1 MLKFPSVNIIFV
13 QSAQSIKIY
22 DKNLNIIQDIIN
34 PHNNSINYVSI
45 KDENNFVTCSNELNI
60 KIWNKK
66 INKELLK
73 EEFILNQI
81 INNAQDDWI
90 YKVIYSL
97 NGNII
102 SCSINNK
109 IKIWK
114 KKLIIIIYMKIL
126 K

>member
-1 MLKFPSVNIIFV
+1 MSHQSV
-13 QSAQSIKIY
+13 KIY
-22 DKNLNIIQDIIN
+22 DKNLNIIQDIIKV
-34 PHNNSINYVSI
+34 HNNSINYVSI

-66 INKELLK
+66 INKVK

-81 INNAQDDWI
+81 INNVHDDWI

-102 SCSINNK
+102 SCSMDNK

-114 KKLIIIIYMKIL
+114 KK
-126 K
+126 